1 MGKLFDKFSSGI
13 LDAFINQKKGTID
26 RVEAGVDLFVHSIP
40 WFVGFGFFVGGV
52 YGLESFLAIDFSKKF
67 VENLKKNEMLS
78 DAQKDFYTVLGDK
91 VFDKSKGEA
100 EYEKIKNKKFGNISE
115 ENSLLA
121 RWDSIYNK

>member
-1 MGKLFDKFSSGI
+1 MGKLFDKFSSGL
-13 LDAFINQKKGTID
+13 LDKFLSQKKETID
-26 RVEAGVDLFVHSIP
+26 KFDAGIDFVAHSIP
-40 WFVGFGFFVGGV
+40 WVVGFSFFVGGV
-52 YGLESFLAIDFSKKF
+52 YGLGSFLAIDFSKKF

-100 EYEKIKNKKFGNISE
+100 EYEKMKNKKFGNISD

-121 RWDSIYNK
+121 RWNSIYNK